1 MQTHFISENCTAI
14 AIGMGLGKYE
24 TQEIKKILS
33 MNVKKIVDADLFYDE
48 LLLEALDVDI
58 VLTPHPNEFCSLL
71 LLSNIADIT
80 IVVLLYNR
88 IKYVE
93 KFSLKYPKAV
103 LLLKGT
109 NVIISQGE
117 NLYINTFGTAV
128 LSKGGSGD
136 VLSGLVGSLLAQGY
150 SPLDACLSASLAHA
164 LAGVNFRK
172 NDYSLIPSDLIEE
185 VRKL

>member
-1 MQTHFISENCTAI
+1 MQTHFVSENCTAI

-24 TQEIKKILS
+24 TDEVKKILS
-33 MNVKKIVDADLFYDE
+33 KDVKKIVDADLFYDE
-48 LLLEALDVDI
+48 LLLDFLDEDI
-58 VLTPHPNEFCSLL
+58 VLTPHPKEFCSLL
-71 LLSNIADIT
+71 KICDIANIEIKE
-80 IVVLLYNR
+80 LQNNR

-93 KFSLKYPKAV
+93 KFTSKYPKVV

-109 NVIISQGE
+109 NVIISQGA
-117 NLYINTFGTAV
+117 NLYINTYGTAV

-150 SPLDACLSASLAHA
+150 EPLDACISASLAHT
-164 LAGVNFRK
+164 LAASNFKR

-185 VRKL
+185 VRRL